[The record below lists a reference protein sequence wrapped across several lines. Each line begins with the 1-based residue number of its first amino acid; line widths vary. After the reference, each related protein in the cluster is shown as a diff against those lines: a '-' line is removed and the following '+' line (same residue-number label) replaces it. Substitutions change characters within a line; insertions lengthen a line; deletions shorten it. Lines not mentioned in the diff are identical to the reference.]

1 MFLNHYH
8 SLNSQKL
15 VFKVDVCSEK
25 KKKKKKIPGFLMK
38 YEIVL
43 NVPWGSNCLW
53 LNFYLNISAKNYWAI
68 GTWQAKW
75 VTVTLKSSES
85 Q

>member
-15 VFKVDVCSEK
+15 VFKVDVCSD

-43 NVPWGSNCLW
+43 NVP
-53 LNFYLNISAKNYWAI
+53 
-68 GTWQAKW
+68 
-75 VTVTLKSSES
+75 
-85 Q
+85 